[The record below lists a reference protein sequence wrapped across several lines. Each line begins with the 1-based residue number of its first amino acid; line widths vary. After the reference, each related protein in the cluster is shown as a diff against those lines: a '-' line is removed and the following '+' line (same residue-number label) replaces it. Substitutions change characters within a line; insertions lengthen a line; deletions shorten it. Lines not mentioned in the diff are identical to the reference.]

1 MKLKVLLWLVLF
13 ANFGWAQEIQHVKI
27 KDYKVTTLAD
37 SLRESSGLEFY
48 NYQLLSF
55 NDSGHSG
62 DLFLLNTTSGKIER
76 TIETQLPN
84 TDWEAITKDSTSI
97 YIGDFGNN
105 GGARKDLK
113 IFKLPYR
120 DSTFIADSTKVISF
134 HYPEQKDFIFNNLNT
149 DFDAEAMVFYNQK
162 LQVFTKEWQSRSV
175 TRYELDPN
183 DFTLQSA
190 QKIESYKTGFV
201 VTDAAYFDKKL
212 FLVGYTKLTQV
223 YLMIFNESHN
233 HLFFSN
239 KPRKYHLGSALSIGQ
254 IEGIAVDD
262 KGIYLSS
269 EFFKTPIK
277 TVKQSLYFIPKEKIE
292 Y

>member
-212 FLVGYTKLTQV
+212 FLVGYTKLTQI